1 MHDFDSESDLD
12 LSGIVEDVDL
22 ITSVN
27 EEGTLAISDENS
39 DLSTDNF
46 EETLL
51 SENINLEDLTTNNS
65 ENLDAQEIDSEN
77 SDPELEINDIPELKD
92 DENLDS
98 DTVDKE

>member
-1 MHDFDSESDLD
+1 M
-12 LSGIVEDVDL
+12 
-22 ITSVN
+22 T
-27 EEGTLAISDENS
+27 A
-39 DLSTDNF
+39 
-46 EETLL
+46 
-51 SENINLEDLTTNNS
+51 NNS